1 MKRGQVKN
9 ESFEL
14 TTSEVGAWAEREAQ
28 DYLETHGL
36 KFVKRNYR
44 CRSGEIDLVMLDG
57 DIIVFVEVR
66 YRASDHFGAG
76 FETITNAKRRRLIA
90 AASSFL
96 ARHPRFSKRCCRF
109 DVVSV
114 TGRNY
119 HLHFLW
125 IRDAFQNQ

>member
-1 MKRGQVKN
+1 M
-9 ESFEL
+9 
-14 TTSEVGAWAEREAQ
+14 TTSEVGAWAENEAQ
-28 DYLETHGL
+28 SYLETHGL
-36 KFVKRNYR
+36 KIVKRNYR

-57 DIIVFVEVR
+57 DLIVFVEVR
-66 YRASDHFGAG
+66 YRASNHFGAG
-76 FETITNAKRRRLIA
+76 FETVTSAKRRRLIA

-96 ARHPRFSKRCCRF
+96 ARHRRFSKRCCRF

-119 HLHFLW
+119 RLRFLW